1 MSKLSLKLIRISTQK
16 QSEVRQQGGK
26 VVQSSDCRQL
36 GTLSFTIFVFKK
48 LVSFG
53 ECSETCQKQK
63 LHETEIGPKWNI
75 SKAFFENLT
84 DQVQH
89 VSY

>member
-1 MSKLSLKLIRISTQK
+1 VSKLSLKLIRISTQK

-36 GTLSFTIFVFKK
+36 GTLSFTFLSLKNLSV
-48 LVSFG
+48 LVSAVKPAKNRNYMKRKSVF
-53 ECSETCQKQK
+53 
-63 LHETEIGPKWNI
+63 KWNI

-89 VSY
+89 VS

>member
-1 MSKLSLKLIRISTQK
+1 VSKLSLKLIRISMQK

-36 GTLSFTIFVFKK
+36 GTLSFAFLSLKK

-53 ECSETCQKQK
+53 ECSET
-63 LHETEIGPKWNI
+63 
-75 SKAFFENLT
+75 
-84 DQVQH
+84 
-89 VSY
+89 

>member
-1 MSKLSLKLIRISTQK
+1 VSKLSLKLIRISTQK

-36 GTLSFTIFVFKK
+36 GTLSFTFLSLKNLSV
-48 LVSFG
+48 LVSAVKPAKNRNYMKRKSALSGIF
-53 ECSETCQKQK
+53 QR
-63 LHETEIGPKWNI
+63 P
-75 SKAFFENLT
+75 FFENLT

-89 VSY
+89 VS